1 MEKQKITTTLL
12 SFHQKVEK
20 KLETEK
26 VFKEAVKIL
35 KNFIKCDGCAI
46 ILFGRKKAVVVSEI
60 GFFKN
65 LKMKE
70 FSKDMPAI
78 KYIIK
83 TGKSVFINN
92 VKNSKF
98 KSCIP
103 EEYRMNS
110 LMCVPLKINGK
121 IKGMIHLDSFE
132 ENKFSKDDLNLVK
145 LLSSELSRIIEKSII
160 YTKMKKLSSTDH
172 LTGCFS
178 RRVLYTD
185 LKKEIIRSER
195 YNKVFSIIMIDV
207 DNFKKYN
214 DKFGHQKGDALLKK
228 VVSKIKKNLRKI
240 DTIYRFGG
248 DEFVILLP
256 ETDKEGAKKV
266 TKKIKE
272 EIERM
277 KIKIDEETKII
288 ISTGIAT
295 FIKDGKKTKELLEK
309 ADQNMYRE
317 KFRKKII
324 R

>member
-83 TGKSVFINN
+83 TGKSVFTNN
-92 VKNSKF
+92 IKNSKF

-103 EEYRMNS
+103 EGCRMNS

-121 IKGMIHLDSFE
+121 IKGMIHLDSL

-277 KIKIDEETKII
+277 KIKTDEETKII